1 MEIKNLSMKNSTLL
15 LLVLAILSFAIYLA
29 PIGIFNED
37 KGKLKYDTIS
47 PEHILSGAYKV
58 YGQAELGKWAAK
70 TVITNE
76 GDKPLYNL
84 KVYYKL
90 GTYADWAEA
99 GSFQI
104 LLPESTV
111 VALYYPV
118 LSGTIT
124 QLSASTPANIELK
137 ITYSHSEDGDKKE
150 ITDTKPITLLG
161 GHDFIFTSIPP
172 EESTGT
178 FAENFNNYPFLAAW
192 VTPSDPVVV
201 QFADMGNALAGGAGA
216 ALSDEDA
223 WASLQ
228 GMWTLSVI
236 NGITYKTEQQGFW
249 TGKFSQY
256 VKYPRDVIKERSGTC
271 LDTAIFFAS
280 LAMSQGLKA
289 YVILMTGHAFPVIE
303 LPSGNLVPVES
314 TALNWDATFDQA
326 VESGIQTYEEAMA
339 GPNLWIDISTL
350 QSEGVVP
357 PELESLPTDALAVWG
372 ITSGGSGGVNTGGNG
387 NGGNGNNG
395 GSAGLTETY
404 TNNDPGWSIKYGD
417 DWQISEYTGEVDFYP
432 PSGLEVI
439 VWWMEGYTKN
449 EVRDLEEDIMVSI
462 GSFETIQ
469 EDVDNVDGVNA
480 DLVMYSG
487 TLNSNGKDL
496 TVVARYF
503 NQGGYGYAV
512 LYDFYDDSS
521 ADQNLALGEETV
533 STFSLG

>member
-1 MEIKNLSMKNSTLL
+1 MMNSTLL

-37 KGKLKYDTIS
+37 KGKLKYETMS
-47 PEHILSGAYKV
+47 PENIISGAYKV
-58 YGQAELGKWAAK
+58 YGQKELGMWAAK
-70 TVITNE
+70 TIITNE
-76 GDKPLYNL
+76 GDQPLYNI

-99 GSFQI
+99 SSFPV

-111 VALYYPV
+111 VSLYYPV

-124 QLSASTPANIELK
+124 QLTAQTPSNIELK
-137 ITYSHSEDGDKKE
+137 ITYSHSEEGDKKE
-150 ITDTKPITLLG
+150 ITDTKAITLLG

-172 EESTGT
+172 EENTGT
-178 FAENFNNYPFLAAW
+178 FAEIFDNNPFLAAW

-236 NGITYKTEQQGFW
+236 NDITYKTEQQSFW
-249 TGKFSQY
+249 TGEFSQY

-289 YVILMTGHAFPVIE
+289 YVILMPDHAFPIIK
-303 LPSGNLVPVES
+303 LPSGDLVPVES

-326 VESGIQTYEEAMA
+326 VESGMNTYEEAMN

-350 QSEGVVP
+350 QAEGVVP
-357 PELESLPTDALAVWG
+357 PELEPLPTNALEQWG
-372 ITSGGSGGVNTGGNG
+372 ITNTAGSGNNGGNNG

-395 GSAGLTETY
+395 GNAGLTETY
-404 TNNDPGWSIKYGD
+404 TNNNPDWSMKYGN
-417 DWQISEYTGEVDFYP
+417 DWQVKEYTGEVDFYP
-432 PSGLEVI
+432 PSGLEIVI
-439 VWWMEGYTKN
+439 TWLAGYNK
-449 EVRDLEEDIMVSI
+449 EEIRSLEEEVIASI
-462 GSFETIQ
+462 GSFDVIG
-469 EDVDNVDGVNA
+469 EDTTSVDGVNA
-480 DLVMYSG
+480 DLITYDG
-487 TLNSNGKDL
+487 TLNANGEEL
-496 TVVARYF
+496 IVVARYF
-503 NQGGYGYAV
+503 ESGGYGYV
-512 LYDFYDDSS
+512 LLYDFYYSS
-521 ADQNLALGEETV
+521 SYEQLIESGEDII